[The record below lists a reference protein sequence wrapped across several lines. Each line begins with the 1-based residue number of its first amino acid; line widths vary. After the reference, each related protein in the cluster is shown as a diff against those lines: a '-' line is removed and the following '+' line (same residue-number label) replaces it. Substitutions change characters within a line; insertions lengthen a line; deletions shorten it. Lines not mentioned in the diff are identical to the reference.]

1 MMTCRELADLLID
14 YVSGE
19 LTAEQRQR
27 LDDHLLLCPPCVVY
41 LETYK
46 VTITLTR
53 RLADVPLPPV
63 LAEKLRKVLAEAA
76 REQGGDCGRT

>member
-1 MMTCRELADLLID
+1 MITCRELAELLID

-19 LTAEQRQR
+19 LSPEQRQR
-27 LDDHLLLCPPCVVY
+27 LDHHLLMCPPCVTY

-53 RLADVPLPPV
+53 RLPDVPLPPM
-63 LAEKLRKVLAEAA
+63 LAEKLRKLLAE
-76 REQGGDCGRT
+76 EIGRGQCDQA